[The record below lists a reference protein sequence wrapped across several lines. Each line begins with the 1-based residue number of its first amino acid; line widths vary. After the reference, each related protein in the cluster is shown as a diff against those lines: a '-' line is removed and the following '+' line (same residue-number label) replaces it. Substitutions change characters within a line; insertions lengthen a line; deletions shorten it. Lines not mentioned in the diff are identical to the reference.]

1 MTDVCLRVWCMI
13 GRVYRSVGDRYL
25 TLLVELFFCVACVV
39 KMKPK
44 LTLSTSMAGSK
55 QND

>member
-1 MTDVCLRVWCMI
+1 MI